1 MLRER
6 LALCYAMTVHKAQG
20 SEFTRVALVLPERDM
35 PLLSREVLYT
45 GVSRSR
51 HSVVIVG
58 DQKLAAIGIERKIDR
73 FSGLSDALNLRLA
86 G

>member
-1 MLRER
+1 
-6 LALCYAMTVHKAQG
+6 
-20 SEFTRVALVLPERDM
+20 
-35 PLLSREVLYT
+35 VLYT

-73 FSGLSDALNLRLA
+73 FSGLSEALNLRLA